1 MTDLPR
7 VTYSNI
13 RQDFS
18 GVHAR
23 LDTMIPHVE
32 RMLGASIRN
41 RARGADLPEED
52 RYTVTSP
59 IDDRIVLGVASAA
72 SSHTVDLA
80 VAAACDA
87 QDAWSRTPWRERVAI
102 LERVA
107 LEFERRKWEFGIASL
122 FEVGKSRME
131 AMGEVEEA
139 IDLVRYY
146 CAQMV
151 EREGFRTRLQRAFP
165 GESTEV
171 VLRPHGVFAVIA
183 PFNYPVALATS
194 MITGALL
201 GGNTVV
207 FKPSPGA
214 ALTGRMLIDAF
225 DAGGVPAGVINLVC
239 GAAGTGRALASHAR
253 VDGIVFTGSH
263 QVGMQLMRERAM
275 GAHAKPVIAEMGG
288 KNPAY
293 VCASAQLDDAIEG
306 VARSAYGLQGQKCS
320 CESRVF
326 VHASIFDDFV
336 DRLVARVTRMPVGDP
351 RQRDTFIGPLINA
364 AAFQRYEEAVRDAKR
379 DGNVRMGGRRLMRD
393 ALGHGFYVEP
403 VLVSDLPSDH
413 RLHTEE
419 LFVPLLTAQSFTRL
433 DEALA
438 EGNAVNYGLT
448 AGVYTSDERELARFL
463 DGAHAGVLYANR
475 ASGATTGAW
484 PGIQT
489 FCGWKGSGTTAK
501 GGLGPYYLPQFMRE
515 QSRTVVAPGTRQS

>member
-13 RQDFS
+13 QQDFG

-23 LDTMIPHVE
+23 LDTMIPHFE
-32 RMLGASIRN
+32 QMLGGNICN
-41 RARGADLPEED
+41 RAGGADLPDEGA
-52 RYTVTSP
+52 YSITSP

-72 SSHTVDLA
+72 SPATVDSG
-80 VAAACDA
+80 VAAAHDA
-87 QDAWSRTPWRERVAI
+87 YGAWARMRWRERVAI
-102 LERVA
+102 VERVA
-107 LEFERRKWEFGIASL
+107 IELERRKWELGVAAL

-151 EREGFRTRLQRAFP
+151 ERDGFHAPLRRAFP

-183 PFNYPVALATS
+183 PFNYPVALSMS

-214 ALTGRMLIDAF
+214 ALTGRMLVDAF
-225 DAGGVPAGVINLVC
+225 DAAGVPAGVVNLVC
-239 GAAGTGRALASHAR
+239 GGAATGRALANHVR
-253 VDGIVFTGSH
+253 IDGVVFTGSH

-293 VCASAQLDDAIEG
+293 VCASAQLDDAVEG

-326 VHASIFDDFV
+326 VHASIFEDFI
-336 DRLVARVTRMPVGDP
+336 DRLVARAARMRIGDP
-351 RQRDTFIGPLINA
+351 RLRDTFIGPLINA
-364 AAFQRYEEAVRDAKR
+364 AAFRRYEEAVLDAKR
-379 DGNVRMGGRRLMRD
+379 EGNVRMGGNRMTHDDLD
-393 ALGHGFYVEP
+393 HGFYVEP
-403 VLVSDLPSDH
+403 ALVTDLPSTH

-419 LFVPLLTAQSFTRL
+419 LFAPLLTAQSFTRL
-433 DEALA
+433 DDALA

-448 AGVYTSDERELARFL
+448 AGIYTSDERELERFL
-463 DGAHAGVLYANR
+463 EGAHAGVLYANR

-489 FCGWKGSGTTAK
+489 FCGWKGSGTTSK

-515 QSRTVVAPGTRQS
+515 QSRTVVAPGARQG